1 MNERRRKL
9 LITRALSNRVLA
21 HARENFET
29 TVWPKDQPIGAEFDG
44 AARGQDAV
52 LVMPTEALDAAR
64 LTQLRDDGVRA
75 VATFSVGYDHI
86 DVVAASR
93 LGLPIFHTPDVL
105 SDAVADLA
113 MFLILAA
120 TRGTTESERI
130 LRAGQWGPW
139 SPTAMLGRQLG
150 GLRLGV
156 YGMGR
161 IGRAVAHRARAFDLE
176 IHYHNRSR
184 LAPTLEQGACFHAE
198 IGTLMRVSDVLCI
211 CAPATVQTRASIN
224 AHRLSLL
231 PRGAAVVNVARGDLI
246 DEDALIAALESGR
259 VGSIGLDV
267 FQNEPHIDRRFLE
280 LANTTLLPHI
290 GSATQDARDQMG
302 MLALTGLT
310 TYLVHGKLAA
320 NCVNP

>member
-1 MNERRRKL
+1 MNGERRKL
-9 LITRALSNRVLA
+9 LITRALSDRVLA
-21 HARENFET
+21 YARENFET
-29 TVWPKDQPIGAEFDG
+29 TVWSKDQPIGAGFD
-44 AARGQDAV
+44 AAACGQDAV
-52 LVMPTEALDAAR
+52 LIMPTEALDAAR
-64 LTQLRDDGVRA
+64 LTQLRKDGVRA

-93 LGLPIFHTPDVL
+93 LGLPVFHTPDVL

-130 LRAGQWGPW
+130 LRAGEWGPW

-161 IGRAVAHRARAFDLE
+161 IGQALARRARAFDLA

-184 LAPTLEQGACFHAE
+184 LAPSLEQGAHFHAE
-198 IGTLMRVSDVLCI
+198 IDTLMQVSDVLCI
-211 CAPATVQTRASIN
+211 CAPATAQTRASIN

-231 PRGAAVVNVARGDLI
+231 PSGAAVVNVARGDLI
-246 DEDALIAALESGR
+246 DEEALIAALKEGR
-259 VGSIGLDV
+259 IGSVGLDV
-267 FQNEPHIDRRFLE
+267 FQNEPHVDRRFLGF
-280 LANTTLLPHI
+280 ANATLLPHI
-290 GSATQDARDQMG
+290 GSATQDAREQMG
-302 MLALTGLT
+302 LLALNGLT
-310 TYLVHGKLAA
+310 TYLVHGKLAS